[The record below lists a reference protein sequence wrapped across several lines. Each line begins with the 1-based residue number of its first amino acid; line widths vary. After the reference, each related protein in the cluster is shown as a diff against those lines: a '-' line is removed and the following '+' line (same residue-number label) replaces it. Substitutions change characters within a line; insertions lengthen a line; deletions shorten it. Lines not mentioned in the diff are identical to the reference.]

1 MDDVAIVV
9 EELPPKLQA
18 LVAMTQHKTFFM
30 KISLFRSGSYPGSF
44 FSWLSARL
52 KHMLICEEQN
62 IFEEGDGIH
71 NLYFVNRGLF
81 GFVVTAY
88 NSVYL
93 KIEPGDIFGVIDIVA
108 NQRRKEQYEDS
119 DSSSEEDE
127 EVETSIHHKY

>member
-1 MDDVAIVV
+1 
-9 EELPPKLQA
+9 
-18 LVAMTQHKTFFM
+18 
-30 KISLFRSGSYPGSF
+30 
-44 FSWLSARL
+44 
-52 KHMLICEEQN
+52 
-62 IFEEGDGIH
+62 
-71 NLYFVNRGLF
+71 LYFVNRGLF

-127 EVETSIHHKY
+127 EVETTIHHKY